1 MKIKLDI
8 DIADY
13 SKPILGKFGFKEV
26 IAFIAIIVLGS
37 AGILLMYFGLGLSM
51 DISIYC
57 NIPVILV
64 IGTLGFYEK
73 QGMGIV
79 EVLKRQHRM
88 NYTVIPYVSTE
99 DPKEYQSAAMLQ
111 EKGKPENYFKLFFRP
126 EIIAA
131 AVFLVLAIIFLL
143 VKGK

>member
-37 AGILLMYFGLGLSM
+37 AGILLMYFGLGLSIN
-51 DISIYC
+51 ISIYC
-57 NIPVILV
+57 NIPVILI
-64 IGTLGFYEK
+64 IGTLGFYDK
-73 QGMGIV
+73 QGMSIV
-79 EVLKRQHRM
+79 EKLKRQHRM
-88 NYTVIPYVSTE
+88 NHTIIPYVSTE
-99 DPKEYQSAAMLQ
+99 NPKEYQAAATLQ
-111 EKGKPENYFKLFFRP
+111 EKGKQESCFKLFLRP
-126 EIIAA
+126 EMIAA
-131 AVFLVLAIIFLL
+131 AVLLVLAVIFLL